1 MLTWCSASKLTDH
14 ALSGPICVLQAL
26 QAELKAAAD
35 FTSRLGVQLSIKQ
48 AAVNAA
54 EDLLAA
60 VKHNAEAQ
68 VVRHGRLM
76 EWHLQ
81 ARDESWQREID
92 SLQQLLQDAQAIAES
107 AQAEVAEHKRL
118 LATSLVE
125 VNSLQCGLGTEPN
138 KDTSLHQLLTEADC
152 STETAQQ
159 HDVSRLE
166 QPLSE
171 FRTAAAQSEEVRNLH
186 TAREVF
192 LDVIDMLLS

>member
-1 MLTWCSASKLTDH
+1 M
-14 ALSGPICVLQAL
+14 LQAL
-26 QAELKAAAD
+26 QAELKAAVD
-35 FTSRLGVQLSIKQ
+35 FTSRLDAQLSVKQ
-48 AAVNAA
+48 AAASNLQ
-54 EDLLAA
+54 DLLAA
-60 VKHNAEAQ
+60 AEHNAEAQ

-92 SLQQLLQDAQAIAES
+92 SLQQLLKDAQAIAES
-107 AQAEVAEHKRL
+107 AQAEAAEHKQL
-118 LATSLVE
+118 LAHSLVE

-138 KDTSLHQLLTEADC
+138 KDTSPHQLLPEAEC

-171 FRTAAAQSEEVRNLH
+171 FCTAAAQSEEVRNLH
-186 TAREVF
+186 IAREVF
-192 LDVIDMLLS
+192 LDVFDMLLIWNGRVAVHVFAAQATSA